1 MTEKDNILTSF
12 NILHEMFKDRKYDL
26 SIMNTYSD
34 NEIQMIMDESGY
46 DKGSNGSIFQIMM
59 NKNMK
64 LIYHM
69 KSKYMK
75 GELQKF
81 LNSIDEE
88 EDINHIIFVFK
99 EKINSNNE
107 KNIKSLIAQYNN
119 NDKTR
124 KNVKVEMFEIR
135 NLLFNITKHSYVP
148 KHVLLSTTE
157 AEEVYDKYSIKNK
170 TQLPI
175 IYKTDPVAK
184 YFDFKSG
191 ELIKISRG
199 STAIGESIT
208 YRYCV

>member
-1 MTEKDNILTSF
+1 MSDLENILTSF
-12 NILHEMFKDRKYDL
+12 RILHEMFADRGYDL
-26 SIMNTYSD
+26 RSMNTYSD
-34 NEIQMIMDESGY
+34 KEIELIKDASGY
-46 DKGSNGSIFQIMM
+46 DKGSNGSIFQIRM
-59 NKNMK
+59 NSNMK

-81 LNSIDEE
+81 LNSIDVE
-88 EDINHIIFVFK
+88 EDEITHIILVFK

-107 KNIKSLIAQYNN
+107 KNIKSLIAQYN
-119 NDKTR
+119 DKQGT
-124 KNVKVEMFEIR
+124 NVKVEMFDIK

-148 KHVLLSTTE
+148 KHVLMSKEE
-157 AEEVYDKYSIKNK
+157 AQEILDKYSIKNK
-170 TQLPI
+170 TQMPI

-184 YFDFKSG
+184 YFDFKAG
-191 ELIKISRG
+191 DMIRIHRA